1 MLTAMLDSKHRGRR
15 KGVAIREGTV
25 RQARL
30 EAGLSLAQVAE
41 GEVTRTAIH
50 LIEHGRIRPSFE
62 TLQLIARRTRRPLAF
77 FLLQPNESV
86 PLSPAQAELRDLEQL
101 TLSRAFDQVTEKGSR
116 LLSKRRSKSATAF
129 IHFHV
134 GQAYC
139 RLVQPVEALQHLGR
153 ARAYFEQAGDE
164 WLSVEAMDWEAAALG
179 LQEDPAALFLA
190 HEALERCRKLAP
202 KPLQTEAR
210 ILGHI
215 ASMYVVGHSWA
226 QAARYY
232 ETAAEAAGKIK
243 DLLQEAKM
251 HHGLGMVYQHLQQ
264 PVKARQH
271 FDRAVALYSIEAD
284 QSALYRVENDLG
296 YLLLH
301 EGQLDS
307 AEEHLL
313 TALTGCDALQIDR
326 RGRGFI
332 LNSLGELN
340 LRRGQLAVAT
350 QCLRQALD
358 AGNATGEKLV
368 LAESH
373 SLLGQVAELQDN
385 RSGADRHFATALL
398 LLEQLDML
406 DRLRDCHMDYAKMLD
421 VRGHIALAEH
431 HWRLA
436 AEVGKLAASG
446 LKWNPAVSAGSPGEL
461 SESARIS

>member
-15 KGVAIREGTV
+15 KGVAIREGSV

-62 TLQLIARRTRRPLAF
+62 TLQLIARRTRRPLEF
-77 FLLQPNESV
+77 FLVTPNESV
-86 PLSPAQAELRDLEQL
+86 SLSPAQAELRELEQL
-101 TLSRAFDQVTEKGSR
+101 TLARAFDQVAEKGSR
-116 LLSKRRSKSATAF
+116 LLSKRRSKNATAL

-134 GQAYC
+134 GQAFC
-139 RLVQPVEALQHLGR
+139 RLVRPHEALKHLTL
-153 ARAYFEQAGDE
+153 ARSYFEQAGEE
-164 WLSVEAMDWEAAALG
+164 WLSIEAMDWEAAALG
-179 LQEDPAALFLA
+179 LQEDSAALPLA
-190 HEALERCRKLAP
+190 HEALERCRKLQP
-202 KPLQTEAR
+202 RPFQTEAR

-215 ASMYVVGHSWA
+215 ASMYLVAHSWA
-226 QAARYY
+226 QSARYY
-232 ETAAEAAGKIK
+232 ETAVEAAGKVK

-251 HHGLGMVYQHLQQ
+251 HHGVGIVYQHLHQ
-264 PVKARQH
+264 PVQARHH

-284 QSALYRVENDLG
+284 PSALYRVENDLG
-296 YLLLH
+296 NLLLH
-301 EGQLDS
+301 EGQLES

-313 TALTGCDALQIDR
+313 KALTGCDALHIDR

-358 AGNATGEKLV
+358 AGATTGEKVV
-368 LAESH
+368 LAEAH

-385 RSGADRHFATALL
+385 RSGADRHFDTALR
-398 LLEQLDML
+398 LLEQLDMP
-406 DRLRDCHMDYAKMLD
+406 DRLRDCHMEYARVLD
-421 VRGHIALAEH
+421 ARPHIALAEH

-436 AEVGKLAASG
+436 AEIGKVAAAG
-446 LKWNPAVSAGSPGEL
+446 LKWNQAANGGTS
-461 SESARIS
+461 SEIG